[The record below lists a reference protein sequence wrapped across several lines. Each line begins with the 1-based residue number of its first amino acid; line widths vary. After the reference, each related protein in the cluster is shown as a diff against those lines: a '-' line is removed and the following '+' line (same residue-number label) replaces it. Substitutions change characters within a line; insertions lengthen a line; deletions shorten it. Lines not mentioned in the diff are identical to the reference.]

1 MFEHICRT
9 CLIHHKPTCQPEEM
23 LCVTCSS
30 DARSLENFCYFTPDS
45 ALCKHARSSQRPPSI
60 IAFQRPR
67 PPFVVGL
74 FRPLLAKLC
83 LLFLPPPPQSQS
95 ASQFSAAVADGA
107 LLFSPLG
114 NFGDVSGAA
123 INLLW
128 WRSGGAWATLPS
140 LVDVPEQE
148 RRLSLPVRSNG
159 QAPVREVAKKSG
171 WKVMGEGY

>member
-1 MFEHICRT
+1 MSYCLEH
-9 CLIHHKPTCQPEEM
+9 HAEPTCQPEEM
-23 LCVTCSS
+23 LCFTCSS
-30 DARSLENFCYFTPDS
+30 DEVPGELLLFSPDS

-74 FRPLLAKLC
+74 FRPLLSLRNFASSFF
-83 LLFLPPPPQSQS
+83 LLFRSQS

-107 LLFSPLG
+107 LFSPLG

-128 WRSGGAWATLPS
+128 WRRSGGAWATLPS

-159 QAPVREVAKKSG
+159 QAPAREVAKKSG
-171 WKVMGEGY
+171 WKVMEEGY